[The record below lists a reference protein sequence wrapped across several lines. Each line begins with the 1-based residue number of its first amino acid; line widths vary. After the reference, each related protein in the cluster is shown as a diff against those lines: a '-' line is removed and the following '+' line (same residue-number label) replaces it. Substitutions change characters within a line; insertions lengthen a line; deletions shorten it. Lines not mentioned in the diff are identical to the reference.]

1 MAKRKTARKTITR
14 YVKAKPK
21 RRSNASNNP
30 MKMILPA
37 MGYGAVRGKVSQLI
51 APVTSKI
58 PFGNLA
64 DEIGMGV
71 LSYYAAKKGTGMVK
85 KLGQAGLIIESAQAG
100 QTLVAGNLLG
110 MSTTSSTTQIYG

>member
-1 MAKRKTARKTITR
+1 MAKRKKTSVRRI
-14 YVKAKPK
+14 YVKAKSK
-21 RRSNASNNP
+21 RRSKATTNP
-30 MKMILPA
+30 LSMILPA

-51 APVTSKI
+51 QPVTSKI

-71 LSYYAAKKGTGMVK
+71 LSYYAAKKGKGMVK

-110 MSTTSSTTQIYG
+110 GTTSNTTQIYG